1 MKLYLVALFS
11 LCLVF
16 EAQSFALTP
25 TIPDAASADSAD
37 VKTIEKFLA
46 FAQQGQKKEAAE
58 MVRFPIRRK
67 KPLSPISNA
76 QEFIAHFDDFFNP
89 TTLAAVEANKAD
101 LMESWRG
108 TSIAGGS
115 IYADGGKIIAIN
127 LETEKQTADAAKAL
141 AAEQKTVHSSV
152 DKYEEISF
160 ACNTPAHW
168 VRVQRTLGAERYRY
182 VSWRPG
188 EKMSA
193 VPELVLENG
202 DAEVQGSGG
211 GIIYRFE
218 DGKTTYEVIETGVCG
233 KDCHSYLQITKGK
246 KTISKDA
253 CGETKPAKNLP
264 KK

>member
-1 MKLYLVALFS
+1 MKLTFAALFFLS
-11 LCLVF
+11 L
-16 EAQSFALTP
+16 AIAAPTFALTP
-25 TIPDAASADSAD
+25 TIPDAAPAESAE
-37 VKTIEKFLA
+37 VKAIEKFLA
-46 FAQQGQKKEAAE
+46 FVQKGQKQEAAE
-58 MVRFPIRRK
+58 MVRYPIRRK
-67 KPLSPISNA
+67 KPLSPIGNA
-76 QEFIAHFDDFFNP
+76 QEFIARFDDFFNP

-101 LMESWRG
+101 LMQSWRG

-127 LETEKQTADAAKAL
+127 LETEKQTAEAAKAL

-218 DGKTTYEVIETGVCG
+218 DGKTTYEVIEAAVCG
-233 KDCHSYLQITKGK
+233 KDCKSYLQITRGK

-253 CGETKPAKNLP
+253 CEAEKPAKALP